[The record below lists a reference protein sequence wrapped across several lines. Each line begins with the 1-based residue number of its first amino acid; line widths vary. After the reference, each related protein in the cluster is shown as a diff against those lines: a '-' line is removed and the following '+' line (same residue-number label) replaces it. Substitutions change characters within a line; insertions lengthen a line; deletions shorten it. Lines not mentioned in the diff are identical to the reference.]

1 MVGRGTQ
8 NAISLDELGEDVF
21 LGTEGRVLDS
31 DLSRPPLSGFPYTQ
45 TSSVSAP
52 EASGQLVGALV
63 HSMGLKPAQLPL
75 QKHQS

>member
-21 LGTEGRVLDS
+21 LGTEGTVLDS
-31 DLSRPPLSGFPYTQ
+31 DLSRPPLSGFSYTQ

-52 EASGQLVGALV
+52 EASGQLVGA
-63 HSMGLKPAQLPL
+63 
-75 QKHQS
+75 